1 MVNPGGPLAGYVW
14 DTEDSPLGVADYVII
29 LQMSSATGYDGPGGT
44 SILGT
49 PYHSTTTRLGGFCV
63 GQVQETALDE
73 PAFRRDNFLNANFT
87 YSMTEKYSSQF
98 TGFSNGGMVWADNT

>member
-1 MVNPGGPLAGYVW
+1 
-14 DTEDSPLGVADYVII
+14 
-29 LQMSSATGYDGPGGT
+29 MSSATGYDGPGGT

-98 TGFSNGGMVWADNT
+98 TGFSNGGMVWAD